1 MSVGGG
7 TTPNKTPRTKKAD
20 GGAPRQLKIHFL
32 IQNLNKMNSYAI
44 ISGTFTAAG
53 NFSGYTAMGKRVH
66 IFKRQ
71 MQALGL
77 TADADVKFPLYAI
90 AEIKT
95 ISKLDANRNP
105 VVDEQGNPVT
115 DQRLTATAVF
125 ADKAAITEACV
136 EESTLTAEIKDSI
149 AKAASSKGL
158 TQSVVDQLVA
168 AF

>member
-1 MSVGGG
+1 M
-7 TTPNKTPRTKKAD
+7 T
-20 GGAPRQLKIHFL
+20 
-32 IQNLNKMNSYAI
+32 SYAI

-53 NFSGYTAMGKRVH
+53 NFSGYTALGKRIH

-77 TADADVKFPLYAI
+77 TADDDVKFPLYAI
-90 AEIKT
+90 AEEKT
-95 ISKLDANRNP
+95 ISKLDANRQP
-105 VVDEQGNPVT
+105 VLDEQGNPVT
-115 DQRLTATAVF
+115 DKRLTATAVF
-125 ADKAAITEACV
+125 NSKDAITEACV

-158 TQSVVDQLVA
+158 TQSVVDSLVA